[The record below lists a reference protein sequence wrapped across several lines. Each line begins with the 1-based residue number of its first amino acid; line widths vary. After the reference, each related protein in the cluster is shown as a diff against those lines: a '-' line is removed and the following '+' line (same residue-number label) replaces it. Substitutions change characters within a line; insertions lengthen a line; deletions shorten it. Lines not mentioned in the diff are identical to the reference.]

1 MPRWPARLADQVR
14 AHTVFSRC
22 NLGDQKLLI
31 FALEQI
37 LGFSL
42 SWFQDS
48 RISQTPNGTQSQS
61 RKRTRIDEI
70 EKQTKSWKA
79 DWPFSCWLNTQ
90 TNTKVLNLN
99 RTLFKTKHQTNQWKR
114 WFTRLEVCNAFM
126 RVVLKFKVQVL
137 ASPKIHKLTINSSMV
152 NNFSRMNCVENQT
165 NDYWENIVQ
174 SRRLW
179 ITSGGAW
186 WWWCI
191 GIVCTICT

>member
-14 AHTVFSRC
+14 AHTVFSLC
-22 NLGDQKLLI
+22 NLRDHKLLI

-61 RKRTRIDEI
+61 KKRIGIDEI

-79 DWPFSCWLNTQ
+79 DWPFSCWLDTQ

-114 WFTRLEVCNAFM
+114 YDLFCPQYLVYKAWSMQCIHASCFKIQSSSS
-126 RVVLKFKVQVL
+126 RVPTNTQTNNKFKYG
-137 ASPKIHKLTINSSMV
+137 
-152 NNFSRMNCVENQT
+152 E
-165 NDYWENIVQ
+165 
-174 SRRLW
+174 
-179 ITSGGAW
+179 
-186 WWWCI
+186 
-191 GIVCTICT
+191 